1 MARRINYDLLRERIA
16 WLDFYVDGNI
26 RSKVLEQF
34 AADGATE
41 GSVRH
46 LIESAEAIGMVSG
59 SYGTRGGGGVV
70 CDQAV
75 REALLAGEN
84 PPVIEQQ
91 PAHEPAEPVST
102 PASDGS
108 ETPHQSVLR
117 QIGRMTDLEKE
128 ALGEVIAP
136 LVEKAIE
143 SQVGTEKT
151 AARLHELEHEVAILR
166 GLKDTRNEEQGL
178 AEEVRFSFKDERAT
192 EMLSLRLEPGYIR
205 HLDEFVNQT
214 GVKRAD
220 AVRAA
225 ILALSRL
232 TGRTDPGDPSKK
244 ANPT

>member
-59 SYGTRGGGGVV
+59 SYGTRGGGDVV

-136 LVEKAIE
+136 LVQKAIE

-151 AARLHELEHEVAILR
+151 VARLHELEHEVALLRALNESKEVNMMAYHARRKGEKKAILHC
-166 GLKDTRNEEQGL
+166 
-178 AEEVRFSFKDERAT
+178 
-192 EMLSLRLEPGYIR
+192 RLEQSYLDF
-205 HLDEFVNQT
+205 LDEW
-214 GVKRAD
+214 GAKRGINKRTD
-220 AVRAA
+220 ALRA
-225 ILALSRL
+225 ILAAEQER
-232 TGRTDPGDPSKK
+232 
-244 ANPT
+244 